1 VSSNA
6 RLRAA
11 LAASQV
17 TIDDVATAADVD
29 PKTVQRWLTGRTPH
43 ARNRMAVAAVVDE
56 DAHYLWP
63 EIEEAGGHGAGGDGE
78 VVATF
83 AQRGLV
89 PSALWGHLI
98 EGVERRLDLLGYA
111 MMHIPEQHHSLLS
124 AAESIAQAGG
134 RVRVVLADP
143 AGEHAVNRD
152 REEQLD
158 GGLIHRIKSSGKY
171 LAERLPVGPEVEIR
185 CQDVPMYNSIF
196 RFDDQVLVTPH
207 LYRRPGWQSPCLHLR
222 RLGPAGIFENY
233 MRHFEDIWEIAEPME
248 R

>member
-1 VSSNA
+1 MSSNA